1 MLFTNTL
8 DPPALELLKSL
19 QDKSY
24 LKGFYLVDGSALALY
39 YGHRKS
45 IDLDLFSDFGFDAD
59 VLMEQIHQDFSFQI
73 YHSARN
79 TLKGNINQINV
90 DIIAHRY
97 PQVGKPLF
105 LDGMSILSDK
115 DIVAMK
121 LNAIATSGQ
130 RSKDFVDI
138 YFALQKYSLREMMD
152 FYKRK
157 YNQNDD
163 THVLKSIIYF
173 NDVDLSD
180 WPLILE
186 NPGLKWATIKKK
198 LESEVLQHLKSR
210 M

>member
-1 MLFTNTL
+1 V
-8 DPPALELLKSL
+8 
-19 QDKSY
+19 
-24 LKGFYLVDGSALALY
+24 GGSALALY

-59 VLMEQIHQDFSFQI
+59 KLMEQIHQDFSFQI

-97 PQVGKPLF
+97 PQVGEPF
-105 LDGMSILSDK
+105 FSDGIAILSDK

-138 YFALQKYSLREMMD
+138 YFALQKFSLREMMD

-186 NPGLKWATIKKK
+186 NPGLKWTTIKKK
-198 LESEVLQHLKSR
+198 LESEVLQYLKGR